1 MIGITKCER
10 NFEFYIDWLNYFN
23 INYLVLDY
31 KDSNYIENL
40 KNIKGLILSGGIDIY
55 PELYNDWETK
65 EDTGKYN
72 TDRDGFEYKL
82 IEYSINNNIPILGI
96 CRGCQLINVYFN
108 GSLIYDISS
117 IRKVDHNRIDDNTMR
132 IHNVNVFE
140 RSLLYNSVLSLNG
153 NVTSSHHQS
162 VDRLGEGLM
171 VSAKAD
177 DGIIEAIEYAN
188 SSNKPFLLGIQ
199 WHPER
204 FSNFEDAF
212 SKNILLSFIN
222 SIS

>member
-10 NFEFYIDWLNYFN
+10 NFELYIDWLNYFN
-23 INYLVLDY
+23 VNYLVLDY
-31 KDSNYIENL
+31 KDRNYIENL
-40 KNIKGLILSGGIDIY
+40 KKIKGLILSGGIDIY

-96 CRGCQLINVYFN
+96 CRGCQLINVFFN
-108 GSLIYDISS
+108 GSLIYDIPS
-117 IRKVDHNRIDDNTMR
+117 IRKVDHDRIDDNTMR

-188 SSNKPFLLGIQ
+188 NSNKPFLLGIQ

-212 SKNILLSFIN
+212 SKNILLSFVN

>member
-10 NFEFYIDWLNYFN
+10 NFEFYVDWLNYFN
-23 INYLVLDY
+23 VNYLVLDY

-40 KNIKGLILSGGIDIY
+40 KKIKGLILSGGIDIY

-108 GSLIYDISS
+108 GSLIYDIPS

-188 SSNKPFLLGIQ
+188 NSNKPFLLGIQ

-212 SKNILLSFIN
+212 SKNILLSFVN